1 MMPGEGEGGRGRL
14 IVTQEA
20 AEGDL
25 GSPDLNARAAGRA
38 RTLLGTEQSGLHA
51 IGGRTGVFYGVCPPP
66 PLLLPGAG
74 GGAPPPPPF
83 AAGGGVCVVGVGPPP
98 RHPPL
103 QRGSTAPP

>member
-51 IGGRTGVFYGVCPPP
+51 IGGRTGVFARVCPPP
-66 PLLLPGAG
+66 PPRLPRCREGRPTPPPLAAG
-74 GGAPPPPPF
+74 RGVCGGVRGPPPPL
-83 AAGGGVCVVGVGPPP
+83 PP
-98 RHPPL
+98 RQPV
-103 QRGSTAPP
+103 S